1 MAGTKKIHG
10 LVFEDHTP
18 SKRQKKKKVKKRGAQ
33 KAKR

>member
-10 LVFEDHTP
+10 VHFEDHTP

-33 KAKR
+33 SKK